1 METLQGH
8 IMEIGQIV
16 GGMETEEGVFL
27 NVISSVGEET
37 CTIEV
42 KEYKPDHA
50 EFAWA
55 LEQLRNTEA

>member
-1 METLQGH
+1 M
-8 IMEIGQIV
+8 MEIGQV
-16 GGMETEEGVFL
+16 VSGEENQDGVFL

-42 KEYKPDHA
+42 KEFKPDHA

-55 LEQLRNTEA
+55 LEQLRNIEA

>member
-1 METLQGH
+1 
-8 IMEIGQIV
+8 MEIGQVVSGEQNQDGI
-16 GGMETEEGVFL
+16 FL
-27 NVISSVGEET
+27 NVISYVGEET

-42 KEYKPDHA
+42 KEFKPDHA

>member
-1 METLQGH
+1 
-8 IMEIGQIV
+8 MEIGQVV

-55 LEQLRNTEA
+55 LEQLRSIEG